1 MNGQDLSGSVLRVD
15 MATATPAERDQK
27 LAVFIGNI
35 PFSVEEDDVR
45 KHFECCGE
53 VRNDVMKLPL
63 KSKSGVSNT
72 RLAGRMWP
80 TRHVYAARVIIK
92 VILIIDKTTVL

>member
-1 MNGQDLSGSVLRVD
+1 MIFFSNFRFKEISSAQKSCELNGQDLSGSVLRVD

-53 VRNDVMKLPL
+53 VRNDVMKL
-63 KSKSGVSNT
+63 SKPSFIN
-72 RLAGRMWP
+72 
-80 TRHVYAARVIIK
+80 
-92 VILIIDKTTVL
+92 